1 MLKKYCIH
9 CSFKK
14 KLAPRIKM
22 KYPIEYTV
30 IKTEQCIPMH
40 FSLDFE
46 FYNTNVNG
54 SLLGS

>member
-1 MLKKYCIH
+1 MNAKEILHSMQLKK
-9 CSFKK
+9 
-14 KLAPRIKM
+14 
-22 KYPIEYTV
+22 
-30 IKTEQCIPMH
+30 KTEIHQGIPKGIPMH